1 MIGQIIFGKQ
11 THLPRLFEF
20 IVSSELVNSYPD
32 SLEAILTRCVIA
44 NKMMNRQRPG
54 TRASLYLSAKI
65 SDLSK

>member
-11 THLPRLFEF
+11 TYLPRLFEF

-32 SLEAILTRCVIA
+32 PLEAILTRCVA
-44 NKMMNRQRPG
+44 NKMMKRQRPG